1 MKWRYGIESMREQAP
16 RVTSHVRWVAWDKR
30 GLSVAQL
37 SWNQSGPGWKAKSS
51 HLLRFPRLSGQFWCP
66 GDKHSSC
73 GRKWNWC
80 PRMPWKRNWAIVH
93 SRMEKY
99 LRKRWTIAE
108 LQRSHNTALKHGWTG
123 HVNCKWEEQRRNAR
137 NNLPSNPS
145 LRGGWVV
152 VGGRR
157 WDSRSTTTTT
167 TSLQGGSWHVLPSN
181 PPQSSC
187 KCKCI
192 YFFIEPTRSRDAG
205 LPFCC

>member
-73 GRKWNWC
+73 GRKCNWC
-80 PRMPWKRNWAIVH
+80 PRMPWKRNCAIVH
-93 SRMEKY
+93 SRMEKH

-123 HVNCKWEEQRRNAR
+123 HVNCECEEQRRNAR

-152 VGGRR
+152 VGGRVR
-157 WDSRSTTTTT
+157 FPNCIVYQSTIQYN
-167 TSLQGGSWHVLPSN
+167 SIP
-181 PPQSSC
+181 
-187 KCKCI
+187 K
-192 YFFIEPTRSRDAG
+192 
-205 LPFCC
+205 